1 MRGKGDG
8 MSYKNSEEFLEALK
22 AALPGVR
29 VTVMSSASIIGDT
42 FGSGFMPL
50 RRVRKE
56 KQPAEATS
64 GETEVND
71 YD

>member
-1 MRGKGDG
+1 
-8 MSYKNSEEFLEALK
+8 MSYRNAEEFLEAMK
-22 AALPGVR
+22 AALPGVQG
-29 VTVMSSASIIGDT
+29 TVMSRASIIGDS

-64 GETEVND
+64 GETEVNN